1 VIELRCSDH
10 TAGFQVYEASSSSRP
25 IVRIVSGTCR
35 CVFGFADVVGSQTK
49 LEYASVPLEVS
60 SGMPSLSPYMTD
72 RLGVLRRTVSLCQI
86 TKLETNTSLAIPLP
100 SFFCSYGKLASPAP
114 AWASS
119 LLHPFVGEVLAGLS

>member
-49 LEYASVPLEVS
+49 LEFESVQLEVRTGTPNLS
-60 SGMPSLSPYMTD
+60 SYTTD
-72 RLGVLRRTVSLCQI
+72 RSGALRRTVSLCQ
-86 TKLETNTSLAIPLP
+86 TAKLENDTSLAIPLP